1 MALTLI
7 AFSPPKSI
15 SILSLFEPPYPI
27 ISPLFKFSSSSCS
40 SSSSLSLTSISS
52 FTSSSSS
59 SSLPIRFCSL
69 HLRTSRRNLTSPPSA
84 MLLPHNPLLSDVC
97 AAVLSAGIAL
107 SLLRLWE
114 ETAKRQ
120 LCDQYLNRKLVH
132 ISIGLAFML
141 CWPMFSSGPRGAIL
155 ASLTPGVNIIR
166 MLLVGS
172 GMWKDEATVKSMSR
186 YGDQRELLKGPLY
199 YAITI
204 TLACA
209 VYWRTSPNAIAAI
222 CNLCA
227 GDGMADVV
235 GRRLGRQKLPYN
247 RNKSVAGSIAMASAG
262 FLASIGYMYYFASF
276 GYLQCS
282 WDLVFSFLVVSLASA
297 LAESLPISTQ
307 LDDNLTVTV
316 TSILVGSLVF

>member
-1 MALTLI
+1 MKMI
-7 AFSPPKSI
+7 AAPGPTVFFPPAKSI
-15 SILSLFEPPYPI
+15 CIFSPI
-27 ISPLFKFSSSSCS
+27 ISPLFKLPS
-40 SSSSLSLTSISS
+40 SSSSLSPCTLS
-52 FTSSSSS
+52 
-59 SSLPIRFCSL
+59 IRFRSP
-69 HLRTSRRNLTSPPSA
+69 HLPTSRRSLTSSPSA
-84 MLLPHNPLLSDVC
+84 MILRHNPLLSDVC
-97 AAVLSAGIAL
+97 ASILSAGIAF
-107 SLLRLWE
+107 SFLRLWE
-114 ETAKRQ
+114 ETAKRK
-120 LCDQYLNRKLVH
+120 LVDQYLNRKLVH

-141 CWPMFSSGPRGAIL
+141 CWPMFSSGLQGAIL

-186 YGDQRELLKGPLY
+186 YGDHRELLKGPLY
-199 YAITI
+199 YATAI

-235 GRRLGRQKLPYN
+235 GRRLGRLKLPYN
-247 RNKSVAGSIAMASAG
+247 QNKSIAGSIAMASAG

-282 WDLVFSFLVVSLASA
+282 WELVFGFLVVSLASA
-297 LAESLPISTQ
+297 VVESLPISTQ
-307 LDDNLTVTV
+307 LDDNLTVTL
-316 TSILVGSLVF
+316 TSLLVGSLVF

>member
-7 AFSPPKSI
+7 VFSPPKSI
-15 SILSLFEPPYPI
+15 SIFSLFEPPYPI

-40 SSSSLSLTSISS
+40 SSSLSLSSISS
-52 FTSSSSS
+52 FTSSSS
-59 SSLPIRFCSL
+59 LPIRFRSL
-69 HLRTSRRNLTSPPSA
+69 HLRTSRRNLTSPPST
-84 MLLPHNPLLSDVC
+84 MLLPQNPLLSDVC
-97 AAVLSAGIAL
+97 ASVLSAGIAL

-155 ASLTPGVNIIR
+155 ASLTPGVNVIR

-172 GMWKDEATVKSMSR
+172 GMWKDEATFVLKLVPCI
-186 YGDQRELLKGPLY
+186 RELLKGPLY
-199 YAITI
+199 YAITV

-262 FLASIGYMYYFASF
+262 FLASIGYMYYFALF

-307 LDDNLTVTV
+307 LDDNLTVTL